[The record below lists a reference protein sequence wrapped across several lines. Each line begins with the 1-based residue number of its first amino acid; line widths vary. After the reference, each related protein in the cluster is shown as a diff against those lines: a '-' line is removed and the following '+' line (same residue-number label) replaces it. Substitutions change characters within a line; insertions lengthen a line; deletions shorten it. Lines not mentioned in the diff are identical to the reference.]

1 MQPVNGF
8 THLGSTLGAIFG
20 AIWPL
25 EFAGV
30 RLHSLVF
37 AKS

>member
-8 THLGSTLGAIFG
+8 THLGSTLGAILG
-20 AIWPL
+20 AILPL

-30 RLHSLVF
+30 RHRSLVF
-37 AKS
+37 TF